1 MKMSKETLFRTILNS
16 GVTKMVMGLVKIHSV
31 IGTVVQKSRVPCLAS
46 PARVARCR
54 SVTRM
59 ETILL
64 MRTICAQILLKERAS
79 IPMAVRRHNWI
90 PIKIL

>member
-16 GVTKMVMGLVKIHSV
+16 GEIKMVMGLVKIHSA
-31 IGTVVQKSRVPCLAS
+31 IGTVVLKLRVPCLAS
-46 PARVARCR
+46 PVPVVQCQ

-59 ETILL
+59 ETTLL
-64 MRTICAQILLKERAS
+64 MRMICVQILLKERAS